1 MSKRWE
7 NAKKFRLCFRCLGE
21 GHLGQYCTRT
31 RVCGLNG
38 CKELHQ
44 RLLHTDLHHS
54 GDRAIPSQ
62 CPGTKSEL
70 EQSAALRKKPEN
82 DEKIVKTG
90 SSREGDQMTC
100 ENKFTSSTEALVT
113 GFTGSIALKTIPV
126 YLKNGNKRLRVNA
139 LLDDASTKTYIN
151 ADVAAEIGLQGEL
164 KRVNVSVLNGQ
175 LKSFETTPVECII
188 ESLDGKTS
196 LKVTAL
202 TTGKVTGSMRTI
214 DWTTCAEE

>member
-7 NAKKFRLCFRCLGE
+7 NTKKLRLCFCCLGE
-21 GHLGQYCTRT
+21 GHLGLYCART

-38 CKELHQ
+38 CKELHH

-54 GDRAIPSQ
+54 RDRTIPSQ

-70 EQSAALRKKPEN
+70 EQSAALRKKSEN
-82 DEKIVKTG
+82 EEKIVKTG
-90 SSREGDQMTC
+90 SSREGDQKTC
-100 ENKFTSSTEALVT
+100 ENKLTSSTEATLVM
-113 GFTGSIALKTIPV
+113 GFTGSIALRTIPV

-175 LKSFETTPVECII
+175 LKSFETTPV
-188 ESLDGKTS
+188 
-196 LKVTAL
+196 
-202 TTGKVTGSMRTI
+202 
-214 DWTTCAEE
+214 